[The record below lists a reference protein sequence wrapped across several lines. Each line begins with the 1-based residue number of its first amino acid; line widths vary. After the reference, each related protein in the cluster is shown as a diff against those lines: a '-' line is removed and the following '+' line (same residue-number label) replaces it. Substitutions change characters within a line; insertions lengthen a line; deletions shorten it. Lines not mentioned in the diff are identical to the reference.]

1 MRQSENKRTSLQAR
15 AAVVVGVVEHGDKR
29 GRLLGFPTANIP
41 GDVEGIEDGVWAGT
55 VQLDPDDGG
64 PAFTAAI
71 SLGTRPTYYTEDGV
85 RLIEAFLLDF
95 DDQIY
100 GRQVKVTFAH
110 RLRPQWG
117 FKSSTLLV
125 EQLHRDIAEVKMWAF
140 EQASSAVAP
149 VTSANAV
156 DPARPARKQRGWGPT
171 GHKRRRDPEQQS
183 ASREERRRK
192 LVIEAVSACPA
203 DDLSYSWIASWTK
216 LPAEYLQFRYPSLDA
231 LQAVTAQH
239 SAVR

>member
-1 MRQSENKRTSLQAR
+1 MQQADNESTPLR
-15 AAVVVGVVEHGDKR
+15 PKIEVVVGVVEHGDKR

-41 GDVEGIEDGVWAGT
+41 GDVKGIEDGVWAGT

-64 PAFTAAI
+64 PSFTAAL
-71 SLGTRPTYYTEDGV
+71 SLGTRPTYYAEGGV

-100 GRQVKVTFAH
+100 GRKVKVTFAH

-125 EQLHRDIAEVKMWAF
+125 EQLHRDIAEVKIWAL
-140 EQASSAVAP
+140 EQASSAAAP
-149 VTSANAV
+149 ATSASAV
-156 DPARPARKQRGWGPT
+156 GPARPARKPRGWGPT
-171 GHKRRRDPEQQS
+171 GYKRRRDPEQQS
-183 ASREERRRK
+183 ALREERRRK

-203 DDLSYSWIASWTK
+203 GELSYTWVASWTG
-216 LPAEYLQFRYPSLDA
+216 LPAEYLHFRYPSLEA

-239 SAVR
+239 SVIR